1 MVTQLRFVTSNSGY
15 RADVALDNINVVSN
29 IPENTTYLWTTDA
42 TNGNSGWS
50 HTDSIDI
57 SISSACNTS
66 HNGTYTLTVT
76 DAIGCVASDNVN
88 IIVNPCTEYS
98 SGGSISGA
106 ETICEGFNPID
117 ISSNSLPSGGSGGLT
132 SYQWQYSSDNSNWI
146 NVNGVTSESYDLNT
160 ISSTTF
166 YRRGA
171 YRCNINGIK
180 YSNTISKIVNPA
192 PNVNA
197 GLDEMVCIGDSL
209 VLSAN
214 GANSYTWN
222 NGVTNLVSF
231 VPSST
236 TYYVVEGI
244 DGNGCTKKDSLLV
257 EVNSFPI
264 VDAGVDQTTST
275 GLPLNL
281 FGSTN
286 LNTASGNF
294 EEFIL
299 SGSDD
304 AFEYSLSGNVLQ
316 NATNVRIGNRTG
328 HLMENVLQDLNLP
341 LHPFLR
347 SKYYFC
353 LHYPFMPL
361 IILQLQYR
369 LKYMLKML
377 ITSSDFSTTKF

>member
-1 MVTQLRFVTSNSGY
+1 MLLSPSSTGPYAPQSGDDFIYYEASSNNGGIYYLNSGVISSSNISINFYYHAYGSDISYLKLESFDGAVWTERWAVNGQQHTDDEDSWNSVSLDLSSHTVTQLRFVTSNSGF

-166 YRRGA
+166 YRRG
-171 YRCNINGIK
+171 
-180 YSNTISKIVNPA
+180 
-192 PNVNA
+192 
-197 GLDEMVCIGDSL
+197 
-209 VLSAN
+209 
-214 GANSYTWN
+214 
-222 NGVTNLVSF
+222 
-231 VPSST
+231 
-236 TYYVVEGI
+236 
-244 DGNGCTKKDSLLV
+244 
-257 EVNSFPI
+257 
-264 VDAGVDQTTST
+264 
-275 GLPLNL
+275 
-281 FGSTN
+281 
-286 LNTASGNF
+286 
-294 EEFIL
+294 
-299 SGSDD
+299 
-304 AFEYSLSGNVLQ
+304 
-316 NATNVRIGNRTG
+316 RIQ
-328 HLMENVLQDLNLP
+328 M
-341 LHPFLR
+341 
-347 SKYYFC
+347 
-353 LHYPFMPL
+353 
-361 IILQLQYR
+361 
-369 LKYMLKML
+369 
-377 ITSSDFSTTKF
+377 